1 VEVEEAEARGTAR
14 RTAIVEE
21 EEEEEEAGMRSD
33 KI

>member
-21 EEEEEEAGMRSD
+21 EEEEEAGMRSD

>member
-1 VEVEEAEARGTAR
+1 MEVEEAEARGTAR

-21 EEEEEEAGMRSD
+21 EEEEEAGMRSD